1 MGDNKFFGKF
11 EQERLLSTLDELDA
25 VDQTLSKV
33 EDLVLS
39 RSTSTHVPLPAEE
52 AEQSASEGLFLRFY
66 PLILTIL
73 FLILVV
79 GGNIFF
85 NLGDWSMWLPYFVLS
100 ALSFVLPHPYG
111 AVLTLLVALAVA
123 ASSFV

>member
-39 RSTSTHVPLPAEE
+39 RSHVPLPAEE
-52 AEQSASEGLFLRFY
+52 AEQSASDGLFLRFY